1 MTICGNVTLVM
12 EHGQVSKV
20 DQPQHFSQ
28 LFLPLNYQRGKVLW
42 TIGKTTWW
50 PSIAFQEVV
59 VQEVVAILVEDLG
72 FANASVVESSSVA
85 LKSPGWGHGK
95 WPPWAANLVA
105 IFRGNMVIST
115 AWNVVLP

>member
-20 DQPQHFSQ
+20 DHPQHFSQ
-28 LFLPLNYQRGKVLW
+28 LFLPLNYQRGNVVW

-72 FANASVVESSSVA
+72 FADASVVESCSVA
-85 LKSPGWGHGK
+85 LKSPGWAMENGAMG
-95 WPPWAANLVA
+95 
-105 IFRGNMVIST
+105 S
-115 AWNVVLP
+115 